1 MVEHQFDNI
10 LQGDL
15 YPNMLEFRYFS
26 FVSVPTTQSFYV
38 NTMFNLT
45 ITCTTLYCAW
55 AESWDASGGGGASE
69 LMQSPHGAHGSKG

>member
-26 FVSVPTTQSFYV
+26 FRIRSD
-38 NTMFNLT
+38 NTKLLREYHVQLNHHTYHALLRMGGELGR
-45 ITCTTLYCAW
+45 I
-55 AESWDASGGGGASE
+55 GGGG
-69 LMQSPHGAHGSKG
+69 LN